1 MKKKRVGVYGGTFS
15 PPHIAHVRVAK
26 AFSDAL
32 SLDKLLI
39 IPAFLPPHKQV
50 DKNISANT
58 RLEMCRLAFSD
69 IENAEVSDIEIAR
82 GGKSYTAIT
91 LESLSSDDVELFLLC
106 GTDMFL
112 TLDSWY
118 SPKKIF
124 ERAAH
129 EITFSDISDSPIE
142 TIGTCDEYMT
152 DYFGFNVDGQR
163 IYIKNELLGVA
174 VSLLSEQK
182 RNIILMSYFLDMTDS
197 KIANKLNFNHSNIT
211 YHRHSALK
219 ILKRYMEDMKYD
231 KIQRN

>member
-124 ERAAH
+124 ELATICYVRREEDA
-129 EITFSDISDSPIE
+129 EISKQIE
-142 TIGTCDEYMT
+142 
-152 DYFGFNVDGQR
+152 
-163 IYIKNELLGVA
+163 A
-174 VSLLSEQK
+174 
-182 RNIILMSYFLDMTDS
+182 
-197 KIANKLNFNHSNIT
+197 KIADYDSEF
-211 YHRHSALK
+211 SAK
-219 ILKRYMEDMKYD
+219 IVPIDTDVIEISSCMVREALSAGKDVSSYLPEKVFEYISCGGLYLD
-231 KIQRN
+231 NE